1 MKFNINNNYL
11 KLNSQIYILKQMET
25 NSEQNTEQNNEK
37 STEKLSNPVVSTKEE
52 LVTNIR
58 EWIKIDNEISK
69 LKEDIKDKINK
80 KKSLT
85 NNLVNVMKHNSID
98 CFDINGGA
106 LMYKQKKTKKAIS
119 CKFLLTE
126 LQKYYKDQPE
136 LAKEITKH
144 LLDNR
149 EESVKEEIKRKI
161 DK

>member
-1 MKFNINNNYL
+1 MEEPNINIEE
-11 KLNSQIYILKQMET
+11 Q
-25 NSEQNTEQNNEK
+25 QNTNK
-37 STEKLSNPVVSTKEE
+37 ITNPVVSTKEE

-69 LKEDIKDKINK
+69 LKADIKDRTNK
-80 KKSLT
+80 KKTLT
-85 NNLVNVMKHNSID
+85 DNLVTVMKQNSID

-119 CKFLLTE
+119 CRFLLAE

-136 LAKEITKH
+136 LAKEIAKH